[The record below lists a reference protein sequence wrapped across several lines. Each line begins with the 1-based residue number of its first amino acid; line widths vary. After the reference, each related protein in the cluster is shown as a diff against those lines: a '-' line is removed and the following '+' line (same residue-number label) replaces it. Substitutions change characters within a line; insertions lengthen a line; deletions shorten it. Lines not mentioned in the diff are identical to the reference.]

1 MTAAEAA
8 GAAQLVNAT
17 DGAVRRSY
25 SQVFTVRSRS
35 NANPLQFLPL

>member
-8 GAAQLVNAT
+8 GAAPLVTAT

-35 NANPLQFLPL
+35 SANPLQFLPL